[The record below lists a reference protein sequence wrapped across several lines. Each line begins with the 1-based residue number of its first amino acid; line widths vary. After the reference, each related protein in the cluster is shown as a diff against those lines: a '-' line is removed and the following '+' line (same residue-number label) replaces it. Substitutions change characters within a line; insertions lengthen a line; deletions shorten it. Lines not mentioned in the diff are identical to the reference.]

1 MQGKAQL
8 SDSNRR
14 IMELD
19 APPRRVYQ
27 AWKGSN
33 LFFLGG
39 RLIFGPDVRS
49 LVLTV
54 CLIIVPVIFF
64 AAAVCPQLGHEFH
77 SQIGGWAASVAII
90 FTAYILVVLLLTSGR
105 DPGIVPRNSH
115 PPEPEDIDGS
125 SSLPDWPGGQ
135 QGPTGLPLTR
145 DVLVNGVSVK
155 VKYCH
160 TCMLY
165 RPPRC
170 SHCSICNNCVERFDH
185 HCPWVGQCIG
195 KRNYQFFF
203 VFVSSTTLLCIYVF
217 AFCWVNLRRIMD
229 THQCKIGR
237 ALLKS
242 PISGLLILYTFIAVW
257 FVGGLTSFHLYLIS
271 TNQTTY
277 ENFRYHY
284 DRRTNPYNLGVGRNF
299 VDVLFSRV
307 PSSKHN
313 FRAKVKDDSSAFTSS
328 LSMGRVLSPPKMSV
342 DLEMGMKRQAVA
354 AEDLEDLHSQIGSAM
369 GLERCGTEPPHFVG
383 RKGCSEMSSDIEAF
397 AEEFGMER
405 GFNERKKIER
415 RTNDDS

>member
-14 IMELD
+14 IMEVD

-54 CLIIVPVIFF
+54 CLIVTPVIFF
-64 AAAVCPQLGHEFH
+64 AAAVCPQLGHEFQ
-77 SQIGGWAASVAII
+77 SQIGGWVASVAVI
-90 FTAYILVVLLLTSGR
+90 FTACILLVLLLTSGR
-105 DPGIVPRNSH
+105 DPGIVPRNAH
-115 PPEPEDIDGS
+115 PPEPEDIGES
-125 SSLPDWPGGQ
+125 PDWPGGQ
-135 QGPTGLPLTR
+135 HGSTGLPLTR

-195 KRNYQFFF
+195 KRNYRFFF
-203 VFVSSTTLLCIYVF
+203 MFVSSTTLLCIYVF
-217 AFCWVNLRRIMD
+217 AFCWVNLKRIMD
-229 THQCKIGR
+229 MHECKI
-237 ALLKS
+237 
-242 PISGLLILYTFIAVW
+242 
-257 FVGGLTSFHLYLIS
+257 GGLTSFHLYLIS

-277 ENFRYHY
+277 ENFRYRY
-284 DRRTNPYNLGVGRNF
+284 DRKTNPYNLGATQNF
-299 VDVLFSRV
+299 IDILFSRI
-307 PSSKHN
+307 PSSKNN
-313 FRAKVKDDSSAFTSS
+313 FRAKVKEDSATFTTS

-342 DLEMGMKRQAVA
+342 DLEMGTKRQAVA

-383 RKGCSEMSSDIEAF
+383 RKGCSEISSDIEAF

-405 GFNERKKIER
+405 GLSERKKIER
-415 RTNDDS
+415 RTNDGP

>member
-14 IMELD
+14 IMEVD

-27 AWKGSN
+27 AWKGTN

-54 CLIIVPVIFF
+54 CLIVTPVIFF
-64 AAAVCPQLGHEFH
+64 AAAVCPQLGHEFQ
-77 SQIGGWAASVAII
+77 SQIGGWVASVAVI
-90 FTAYILVVLLLTSGR
+90 FTAYILLVLLLTSGQ
-105 DPGIVPRNSH
+105 
-115 PPEPEDIDGS
+115 PEDIGES
-125 SSLPDWPGGQ
+125 PDWPGGQ
-135 QGPTGLPLTR
+135 HGSTGLPLTR

-165 RPPRC
+165 HPPRC

-195 KRNYQFFF
+195 KRNYRFFF
-203 VFVSSTTLLCIYVF
+203 TFVSSTTLLCIYVF
-217 AFCWVNLRRIMD
+217 AFCWDARIMD
-229 THQCKIGR
+229 MHECKIGR
-237 ALLKS
+237 ALWKS
-242 PISGLLILYTFIAVW
+242 PISGLLILYTFIAVR

-277 ENFRYHY
+277 ENFRYRY
-284 DRRTNPYNLGVGRNF
+284 DRKTNPYNLGVTQNF
-299 VDVLFSRV
+299 IDILFSRI
-307 PSSKHN
+307 PSSENN
-313 FRAKVKDDSSAFTSS
+313 FRAKVKEDSATFTTSV
-328 LSMGRVLSPPKMSV
+328 SMGRVLSPPKMSV

-383 RKGCSEMSSDIEAF
+383 RKGCSEISSDTEAF

-405 GFNERKKIER
+405 GLSERKKIER
-415 RTNDDS
+415 RTNDGP

>member
-1 MQGKAQL
+1 M
-8 SDSNRR
+8 
-14 IMELD
+14 
-19 APPRRVYQ
+19 
-27 AWKGSN
+27 
-33 LFFLGG
+33 
-39 RLIFGPDVRS
+39 
-49 LVLTV
+49 
-54 CLIIVPVIFF
+54 
-64 AAAVCPQLGHEFH
+64 
-77 SQIGGWAASVAII
+77 
-90 FTAYILVVLLLTSGR
+90 
-105 DPGIVPRNSH
+105 
-115 PPEPEDIDGS
+115 
-125 SSLPDWPGGQ
+125 
-135 QGPTGLPLTR
+135 
-145 DVLVNGVSVK
+145 
-155 VKYCH
+155 
-160 TCMLY
+160 
-165 RPPRC
+165 
-170 SHCSICNNCVERFDH
+170 
-185 HCPWVGQCIG
+185 
-195 KRNYQFFF
+195 
-203 VFVSSTTLLCIYVF
+203 
-217 AFCWVNLRRIMD
+217 
-229 THQCKIGR
+229 HQCKIDR

-242 PISGLLILYTFIAVW
+242 PITALLILYTFIAVW

-277 ENFRYHY
+277 ENIRYHY
-284 DRRTNPYNLGVGRNF
+284 GRRTNPYNLGVGRNF